1 MKAIGMIAHDRLKQ
15 ALCAW
20 VARNVAHFQER
31 TIIATGTTA
40 RLLTA
45 ENPSLTI
52 MGLKSGPLGGD
63 QQMGAMIAD
72 AEISALF
79 FFQDPMTAQP
89 HDVDVKAL
97 IRLATVYDIPVACN
111 ESTANYLISSPY
123 FAQPALAPPNV
134 TIEQRYG
141 DYLSRTIQTQLK
153 QP

>member
-1 MKAIGMIAHDRLKQ
+1 MQAIGMIAHDRLKQ

-20 VARNVAHFQER
+20 VSRNVAHFQAR
-31 TIIATGTTA
+31 AIVATGTTA
-40 RLLTA
+40 RLLKA
-45 ENPSLTI
+45 ENPELMIT
-52 MGLKSGPLGGD
+52 GLKSGPLGGD

-72 AEISALF
+72 SEISALF

-123 FAQPALAPPNV
+123 FAQPTLAPAKQS
-134 TIEQRYG
+134 IEQRYT
-141 DYLSRTIQTQLK
+141 DYLSRAIQTQLN
-153 QP
+153 QS